1 MPDDPPGTRRATF
14 AQRACRAPKWLVSHL
29 LPTYQELT
37 AGEIHK
43 PMMLIAA
50 AMRAAFFIVGVL
62 PVDRFGARDHRCRW
76 PESGLINHVIAIRE
90 QFVRSRPS
98 AVRDSKD
105 VACYRLN
112 DRYSWRNAIRGS
124 TRLARRAGT

>member
-1 MPDDPPGTRRATF
+1 MSC
-14 AQRACRAPKWLVSHL
+14 AQVVVSHL
-29 LPTYQELT
+29 PPLFQELT

-50 AMRAAFFIVGVL
+50 AMRVAFFIVGVR
-62 PVDRFGARDHRCRW
+62 PVDRFAARDHRCRW
-76 PESGLINHVIAIRE
+76 PESGLNHVIAIRE

-98 AVRDSKD
+98 AALDSKD

-112 DRYSWRNAIRGS
+112 NRYSWRNATRGC
-124 TRLARRAGT
+124 TRLARRAGM